1 MHMWTVFVSQL
12 QIGGLKLN
20 QEQHTVNTPVQ
31 HYLVYYHHKVNPLA
45 TGVHLGWS
53 VTMETAC

>member
-1 MHMWTVFVSQL
+1 VFVSQL